1 MRDSRS
7 ECGLVRAEMQASESE
22 GCSVTGTVT
31 RLHKRGERDETATR
45 GRNAVVWKRGGVIA
59 I

>member
-7 ECGLVRAEMQASESE
+7 ECGLVRAEIQANESD

-31 RLHKRGERDETATR
+31 RLHKQGERDETATR
-45 GRNAVVWKRGGVIA
+45 GRNE
-59 I
+59 